1 MSENNET
8 NSRSTDDSASC
19 ETSRRGFLKTG
30 TAASTVAAVG
40 FGTPSLSLARSAN
53 AAGRDTIKLGL
64 IGGGGRGTGASIQ
77 AMNTQSGNNVELH
90 AIADV
95 FENRA
100 DLAIEQCTSE
110 HEGKVK
116 VNADSKFIG
125 LDGYKRVLDSDV
137 DLVILATPPGFR
149 PLHFEKAIDAG
160 KHVFMEKPVAV
171 DAPGIRRVLAAGEKA
186 REKKLMVQVGLQ
198 RRHEP
203 IYKDTIKQLQDGIIG
218 DLLVSR
224 VYWNNNGVWNRPRS
238 PEDNELQYQLRN
250 WYYFNWLCGDHI
262 VEQHIHNLD
271 VINWLMQGHPTKAQ
285 GQGGRLVR
293 TGSKN
298 GEIYDHH
305 AVEYTYENGHKM
317 FSFCRHM
324 PKCWSAVTEFVHGS
338 NGWAHLS
345 EGTIYDKDNNVIF
358 QAEFD
363 KKKKHDGHQQEHHDL
378 FASIEAGEYVNEAE
392 YGANSTFTAI
402 FGRLAT
408 YTGKEINWD
417 ECLAK
422 GPSLANVDEMTSFDA
437 VAPVQP
443 KADGSYAIPTPG
455 ADASKLLGFE
465 KKAPPRKK
473 GKGKGKGKGRGNGKG
488 KAKG

>member
-1 MSENNET
+1 MTEKNNSE
-8 NSRSTDDSASC
+8 SKSTAESLASD
-19 ETSRRGFLKTG
+19 SRRGFLKKG
-30 TAASTVAAVG
+30 TVAGAAAAVG
-40 FGTPSLSLARSAN
+40 LGSSSLSLARSAN

-64 IGGGGRGTGASIQ
+64 IGSGGRGRGASIQ
-77 AMNTQSGNNVELH
+77 AMNTASGNNVELH

-95 FENRA
+95 FESQA
-100 DLAIEQCTSE
+100 DQALESCMTE

-116 VNADSKFIG
+116 VTDDTKFVG
-125 LDGYKRVLDSDV
+125 LDAYKRVLDSDV

-149 PLHFEKAIDAG
+149 PLHFEKAIEAG

-171 DAPGIRRVLAAGEKA
+171 DAPGVRRVLAAGEMA

-224 VYWNNNGVWNRPRS
+224 VYWNNNGVWNRPRDPRS
-238 PEDNELQYQLRN
+238 NELEYQLKN

-271 VINWLMQGHPTKAQ
+271 VVNWLMEDYPVKAQ

-293 TGSKN
+293 TGRKN
-298 GEIYDHH
+298 GEIFDHH
-305 AVEYTYENGHKM
+305 AVEYTYANGHKM

-345 EGTIYDKDNNVIF
+345 EGKIYDKDDNLIF
-358 QAEFD
+358 EAEYNP
-363 KKKKHDGHQQEHHDL
+363 KKKHDGWQQEHHDL
-378 FASIEAGEYVNEAE
+378 FAAIEAGQYVNEAE
-392 YGANSTFTAI
+392 YGAKSTFTAI

-408 YTGKEINWD
+408 YSGKEINWD
-417 ECLAK
+417 QCLAE
-422 GPSLANVDEMTSFDA
+422 GPALANVDDLTSFDLP
-437 VAPVQP
+437 APCVP
-443 KADGSYAIPTPG
+443 KPDGSYAVAVPG
-455 ADASKLLGFE
+455 AGASKVLGFGG
-465 KKAPPRKK
+465 KKKK
-473 GKGKGKGKGRGNGKG
+473 SKKSSKK
-488 KAKG
+488 

>member
-1 MSENNET
+1 MTTKNNA
-8 NSRSTDDSASC
+8 NSDSNTDS
-19 ETSRRGFLKTG
+19 SRRNFLKSG
-30 TAASTVAAVG
+30 TVAGAAAAVG
-40 FGTPSLSLARSAN
+40 LGSSRLSLARSAN

-77 AMNTQSGNNVELH
+77 AMNTASGNNVELH

-100 DLAIEQCTSE
+100 DLAIEQCSE
-110 HEGKVK
+110 EHGEKVK
-116 VNADSKFIG
+116 VTGDTKFIG

-149 PLHFEKAIDAG
+149 PLHFESAIEAG

-171 DAPGIRRVLAAGEKA
+171 DAPGVRRVLAAGEKA
-186 REKKLMVQVGLQ
+186 REKKLWVQVGLQ

-203 IYKDTIKQLQDGIIG
+203 IYKNTIKQLQDGIIG

-224 VYWNNNGVWNRPRS
+224 VYWNNNGVWNRPRD
-238 PEDNELQYQLRN
+238 PRDNELEYQLRN

-271 VINWLMQGHPTKAQ
+271 VINWLMEDYPVKAQ

-293 TGSKN
+293 TGRKN
-298 GEIYDHH
+298 GEIFDHH
-305 AVEYTYENGHKM
+305 AVEYTYGNGHKM

-345 EGTIYDKDNNVIF
+345 EGKIYDKKNDLIF
-358 QAEFD
+358 EAEFD
-363 KKKKHDGHQQEHHDL
+363 PKKKHDGWQQEHHDL
-378 FASIEAGEYVNEAE
+378 FAAIEAGEYVNEAE
-392 YGANSTFTAI
+392 YGAKSTFTAI
-402 FGRLAT
+402 FGRYAT
-408 YTGKEINWD
+408 YSGKEVKWD
-417 ECLAK
+417 ECLEK
-422 GPSLANVDEMTSFDA
+422 GPALADVDAINEFDTR
-437 VAPVQP
+437 APVLP
-443 KADGSYAIPTPG
+443 KEDGSYAVAVPGDG
-455 ADASKLLGFE
+455 ADKVLGFG
-465 KKAPPRKK
+465 KKK
-473 GKGKGKGKGRGNGKG
+473 GKGMK
-488 KAKG
+488 